1 MIHSFIH
8 SLVTSETDATRV
20 GLDAEGRPV
29 DRETVVVDV
38 VDVVDVVVDVVD
50 VVDVVVDDCR

>member
-1 MIHSFIH
+1 MNDSFIH

-38 VDVVDVVVDVVD
+38 VDVVDVVVD
-50 VVDVVVDDCR
+50 DCR